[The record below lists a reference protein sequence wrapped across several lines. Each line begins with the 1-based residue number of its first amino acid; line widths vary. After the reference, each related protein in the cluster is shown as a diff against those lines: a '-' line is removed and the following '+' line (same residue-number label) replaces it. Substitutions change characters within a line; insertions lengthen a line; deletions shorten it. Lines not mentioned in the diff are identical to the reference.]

1 MKNYKE
7 TSLVEIINDAK
18 LRGSEATEMLKALVV
33 STSTDKNGVEKP
45 LSFIQIRKAYYEKYY
60 PEYLPKAKEHKPSMV
75 ELIMAL

>member
-18 LRGSEATEMLKALVV
+18 LRGSEAIGMLKTLVV
-33 STSTDKNGVEKP
+33 STSIDKNGNEKK
-45 LSFIQIRKAYYEKYY
+45 LSFIQIKRAYYEKYY
-60 PEYLPKAKEHKPSMV
+60 PEYLPKAKEHKPSME